1 MNVNYN
7 GKFRYNAGEFCAN
20 FDFMCT
26 SNFQDKRFILHQ

>member
-20 FDFMCT
+20 FDFMYFKF
-26 SNFQDKRFILHQ
+26 SR